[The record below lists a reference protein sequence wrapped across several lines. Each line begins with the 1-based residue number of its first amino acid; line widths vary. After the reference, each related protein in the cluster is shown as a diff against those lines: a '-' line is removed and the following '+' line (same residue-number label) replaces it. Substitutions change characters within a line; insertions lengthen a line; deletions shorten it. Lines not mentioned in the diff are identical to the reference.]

1 MRDLAEGSTA
11 SHISATDALGASSFS
26 RPHSTR
32 SSTSLLKVVHTS
44 ETAASSD
51 SNPFFTGTRRS
62 FSGDENDGIVEGND
76 EEVSMAGISK
86 DELNALLRANKAE
99 VEAVSSAMKTEMANW
114 REQMRS
120 DLKDVKTAV
129 ERQTDK
135 LDSNF
140 LAQQTKL
147 DAAIQIQTAKLE
159 KTVSDTRL
167 DIIRWVLGVPG
178 LFFILWKIYGAIVH

>member
-1 MRDLAEGSTA
+1 MRDHAEGSTV
-11 SHISATDALGASSFS
+11 SHISSQDILGASSV
-26 RPHSTR
+26 RKPHSTS
-32 SSTSLLKVVHTS
+32 SSTSRLWVVHTS
-44 ETAASSD
+44 NNSASSD
-51 SNPFFTGTRRS
+51 SNAFFTGTRRS
-62 FSGDENDGIVEGND
+62 FSGDENDGIVRAND
-76 EEVSMAGISK
+76 EEVSMTGISK

-178 LFFILWKIYGAIVH
+178 LLFILWKIYGAVVH